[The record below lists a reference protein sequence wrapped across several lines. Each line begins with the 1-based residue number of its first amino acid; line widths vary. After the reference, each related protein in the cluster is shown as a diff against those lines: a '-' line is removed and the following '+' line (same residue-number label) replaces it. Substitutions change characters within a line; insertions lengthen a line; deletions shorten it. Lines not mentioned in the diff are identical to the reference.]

1 LAGIEPSFGF
11 IHPTAKLTMLIFK
24 DAMTEFF
31 NHCRYEK
38 NLSAKTLKFYEID
51 LLQFCVFLEMKRF
64 PAVVKEI
71 DKTHL
76 KAYLKELSGWK
87 PKTIKR
93 KIATLKALFNYL
105 EFEDHII
112 ANPLRKLRIKIKEPA
127 LLPKALTVE
136 ESSDLL
142 KKVYA
147 SILPKNKSTYGY
159 LEALRNTVVI
169 ELLFATGARVSEI
182 ADLRRSAL
190 DLQSGTVTI
199 HGKGGKQ
206 RMIQICN
213 TDTLHTLNTYCEL
226 FADKIAANG
235 DYLLV
240 NRLNNKLSDQ
250 SIRILVTDLASNANI
265 TKKVTPHVLRHTFAT
280 LLLENDVD
288 IKYIQSLLGHSSI
301 MTTQIYTQV
310 NLEKQKQILAEKH
323 PRMNFSMT
331 MQRGE

>member
-1 LAGIEPSFGF
+1 M
-11 IHPTAKLTMLIFK
+11 LTIK
-24 DAMTEFF
+24 QAYAEFF
-31 NHCRYEK
+31 NHCLYEK
-38 NLSAKTLKFYEID
+38 NLSEKTIRFYKID
-51 LLQFCVFLEMKRF
+51 LLQFSAFLELNQF
-64 PAVVKEI
+64 PSLVVEI
-71 DKTHL
+71 SKIHL
-76 KAYLKELSGWK
+76 KDYLKLLSQWK

-105 EFEDHII
+105 EFEDHIV

-127 LLPKALTVE
+127 LLPKALTAE

-142 KKVYA
+142 NKVYA
-147 SILPKNKSTYGY
+147 SILLKDRSTYSY
-159 LEALRNTVVI
+159 LEALRNIVVI

-206 RMIQICN
+206 RMIQLCN
-213 TDTLHTLNTYCEL
+213 LDTLFTLQSYCDNYQEQIDATGG
-226 FADKIAANG
+226 F
-235 DYLLV
+235 LLV
-240 NRLNNKLSDQ
+240 NRFGNKLSDQ
-250 SIRILVTDLASNANI
+250 SIRILVGSLAANAKIN
-265 TKKVTPHVLRHTFAT
+265 KKVTPHVLRHTFAT

-310 NLEKQKQILAEKH
+310 NLEKQKKILAEKH
-323 PRMNFSMT
+323 PRMAFSMA
-331 MQRGE
+331 MQ

>member
-1 LAGIEPSFGF
+1 MF
-11 IHPTAKLTMLIFK
+11 IFK
-24 DAMTEFF
+24 EAMAEFF
-31 NHCRYEK
+31 SHCRYEK
-38 NLSAKTLKFYEID
+38 NLSEKTLKFYQID
-51 LLQFCVFLEMKRF
+51 LLQFSAFLELQSF
-64 PAVVKEI
+64 SQSVKEI

-76 KAYLKELSGWK
+76 KAYLKEISGWK

-93 KIATLKALFNYL
+93 KVATLKALFNYL
-105 EFEDHII
+105 EFEDHIV

-127 LLPKALTVE
+127 LLPKALNAA
-136 ESSDLL
+136 ESNDLL

-147 SILPKNKSTYGY
+147 ALLTADKSRYAY
-159 LEALRNTVVI
+159 LEALRNIVVI

-182 ADLRRSAL
+182 ANLQRSAL

-206 RMIQICN
+206 RMIQLCN
-213 TDTLHTLNTYCEL
+213 PDTIHTLSTYCEL
-226 FADKIAANG
+226 YAGKIACSG
-235 DYLLV
+235 GYLLI
-240 NRLNNKLSDQ
+240 NRLDNKLSDQ
-250 SIRILVTDLASNANI
+250 SIRLLVTSLAINAKI
-265 TKKVTPHVLRHTFAT
+265 GKKVTPHVLRHTFAT

-323 PRMNFSMT
+323 PRMSFT
-331 MQRGE
+331 IAMQ